1 MITTP
6 IDLQTL
12 LPLYL
17 ALTLLH
23 MYVCVVGVGVLSG
36 VGVGVL
42 CGVGV
47 GVLCGDGVLEIMF
60 IKSSVIFTNTFPH

>member
-23 MYVCVVGVGVLSG
+23 MYVCVVGVVVLSG

-42 CGVGV
+42 CGV
-47 GVLCGDGVLEIMF
+47 GVLEIMF